1 VRRLK
6 RALEQR
12 ITRRPLLDAQSRPL
26 RILKVVL
33 SAPAAP
39 LEKAWI
45 AYRRADGATPISLR
59 CAKSRW
65 MSNPNWPIAY

>member
-1 VRRLK
+1 
-6 RALEQR
+6 
-12 ITRRPLLDAQSRPL
+12 
-26 RILKVVL
+26 LKVVL